1 MLNRRDV
8 LALGASVAALRGA
21 APSAPPVAIARAPAY
36 DDNLGRVL
44 ASMFR
49 DLGGAA
55 RLVRNRTVTVKL
67 NLTGNPAVRFQELA
81 LGRTHYTHPATAMA
95 MVKVLDDAGA
105 RRIRLVESAWGTA
118 VQLEEYL
125 ARSGWDV
132 NALKGVSRK
141 LEFENTNALGLGKR
155 YSRLKVPGGGYTY
168 PAFDV
173 NHSYEDTDVVVSM
186 AKLKNHSTCGVTLSV
201 KNLFGITPASI
212 YGDDAGADEPNE
224 HPAGVRFEVCHFGR
238 RQPSR
243 SAPAENDPHSDRD
256 PGYRMPRIVA
266 DLAVARPVDIAFI
279 DGVEALWGGQGPWIP
294 GVKMAKPGVLILGTN
309 GVSTDA
315 VAMAVMG
322 YDPRAT
328 QGARPFENCDNM
340 LLLAEARGAGSADL
354 SRIEVRGTPIAN
366 VRYDFR

>member
-1 MLNRRDV
+1 
-8 LALGASVAALRGA
+8 
-21 APSAPPVAIARAPAY
+21 
-36 DDNLGRVL
+36 
-44 ASMFR
+44 
-49 DLGGAA
+49 LGGAA
-55 RLVRNRTVTVKL
+55 RLVRNRTVTIKL
-67 NLTGNPAVRFQELA
+67 NLTGNPAVRFQELD
-81 LGRTHYTHPATAMA
+81 LGRTHYTHPVTAMA

-118 VQLEEYL
+118 GPLEEYL

-132 NALKGVSRK
+132 NALKGISRK

-173 NHSYEDTDVVVSM
+173 NHSYEDTDVLVSM
-186 AKLKNHSTCGVTLSV
+186 AKLKNHTTCGVTLSV

-212 YGDDAGADEPNE
+212 YGDDAGMDEPNE
-224 HPAGVRFEVCHFGR
+224 HPAGVRFEVGHFGR
-238 RQPSR
+238 RQPSA
-243 SAPAENDPHSDRD
+243 SAPAERDPHSDRD

-266 DLAVARPVDIAFI
+266 DVAVARPIDIAFI
-279 DGVEALWGGQGPWIP
+279 DGVEALSGVQGPWLP
-294 GVKMAKPGVLILGTN
+294 GGKMARPGVLLLGAN

-328 QGARPFENCDNM
+328 RGTRPFENCDNH
-340 LLLAEARGAGSADL
+340 LLLAEAHGAGSADL
-354 SRIEVRGTPIAN
+354 SRIDVRGAPVAN